1 MREVF
6 LQVVLDDPSDT
17 TTALVFADWLE
28 ENGEDNA
35 AAWVRGAASQPRF
48 DDFTCGWE
56 MWRDCGA
63 SFVFRGVRSV
73 EINDREPKSGEW
85 YTWTDLIYE
94 PDRSEI
100 PHGWVVYMPHDN
112 TISKENKYT
121 EIGRAGKSGAL
132 AELNRAAYRH
142 AYDQMLQRVGFPMV
156 C

>member
-6 LQVVLDDPSDT
+6 LQCVLDDPSDT

-35 AAWVRGAASQPRF
+35 AAWVRGATDGASS
-48 DDFTCGWE
+48 DFTCGWE

-73 EINDREPKSGEW
+73 EINDREPASGEW
-85 YTWTDLIYE
+85 YTWTDVFYE

-100 PHGWVVYMPHDN
+100 PYGWIVYMTHDN
-112 TISKENKYT
+112 TICKELKYT
-121 EIGRAGKSGAL
+121 ELKRAGKSAAL